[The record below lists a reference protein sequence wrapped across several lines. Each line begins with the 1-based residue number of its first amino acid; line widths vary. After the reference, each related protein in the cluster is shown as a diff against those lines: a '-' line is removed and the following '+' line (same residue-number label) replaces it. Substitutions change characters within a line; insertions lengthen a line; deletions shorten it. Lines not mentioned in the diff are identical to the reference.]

1 MRRSALMRAKLSPSA
16 LEASLRRSLS
26 STNSRIICH
35 AISAGVGAPVA
46 VMWVG
51 PRAPRV
57 ELTCGALRALEG
69 APGGHDEG
77 EHQDGDAAS
86 GQGPPAAW
94 LAAARS
100 VWPETA
106 IFEVTR
112 APTTATPSVWPICRD
127 VEAMPAATP
136 AWARGMPDT
145 AALVMG
151 AFTKPKPMRRSHRRR
166 RATRTGSS
174 RR

>member
-1 MRRSALMRAKLSPSA
+1 VVTTK
-16 LEASLRRSLS
+16 AS
-26 STNSRIICH
+26 TKTATPH
-35 AISAGVGAPVA
+35 PA
-46 VMWVG
+46 
-51 PRAPRV
+51 RV
-57 ELTCGALRALEG
+57 
-69 APGGHDEG
+69 
-77 EHQDGDAAS
+77 HQ
-86 GQGPPAAW
+86 PAW

-151 AFTKPKPMRRSHRRR
+151 AFTKPKPMPKI
-166 RATRTGSS
+166 T
-174 RR
+174 